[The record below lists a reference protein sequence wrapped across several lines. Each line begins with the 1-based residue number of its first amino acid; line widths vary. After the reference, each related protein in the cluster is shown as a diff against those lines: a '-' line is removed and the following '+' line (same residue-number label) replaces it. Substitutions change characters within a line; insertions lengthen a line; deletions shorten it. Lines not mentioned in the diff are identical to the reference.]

1 MKITKV
7 SLKDFRGFPGST
19 DYIFDL
25 DEGKNLLLYG
35 ENGSGKTSLF
45 EALKGLFNHRSP
57 TKFDNK
63 ITNVFQPTD
72 EGFVRV
78 DLSSG
83 TPADYG
89 WKFDEFPSG
98 QASET
103 QFLDIAR
110 RAVFLDYRDLLATH
124 YVHRNNDYIDV
135 FPLLLETLIPDIDL
149 GGGSTFRDLWHIINQ
164 PAAQAP
170 SFFQNVKQVW
180 LPNLHSLLNSILI
193 VTPPQTNSLTYAAN
207 ALLAKLSPGIQ
218 ISFNVT
224 REKFK
229 SWEKFRAL
237 KNFGFIVKL
246 NVTYAGY
253 TPPHP
258 SHFLNEAR
266 LTAIALSIFLAAAKL
281 SRPAAAN
288 QETLRLL
295 VLDDVLISL
304 DFANRLPLLKLLEAD
319 FSDWQVFIFTHDLT
333 WFEMA
338 RQQVKENKWAICELI
353 CERRD
358 GEPFERPVL
367 RQGGTIG
374 FLKRAR
380 QHLASGDKR
389 AAAVYARAAFEE
401 KIRAFCNDKSIPIP
415 FKNNPSQIDGEAF
428 LSAAEKR
435 IKSEGHWSEFGSHFI
450 RLRMVRKVI
459 LNPLSH
465 SNLSNLVSSEIF
477 DAIEAIEGLKLS
489 TPEAHPSTDECR
501 SLLSEVL
508 GYAINDVA
516 KRVGITLP
524 VPEEDE
530 ISSAITLIDRLSFDK
545 ENAKPSIQIARE
557 LAAGEETPENKFQL
571 ASHLRAAFEHSLIVF
586 VLRKT
591 CAVPFSKDWASVSTV
606 KLWAAAK
613 SHAKLLASQ
622 ALPFVTAVETD
633 DFKNILLEPLEPV
646 KLQLITWDKLRA
658 ILNTLEATAPEVTY
672 TFQTKLDV
680 LAK

>member
-25 DEGKNLLLYG
+25 NEGRNLLLYG

-45 EALKGLFNHRSP
+45 EALKGIFNHRSP
-57 TKFDNK
+57 AKFDNK
-63 ITNVFQPTD
+63 IANVFQPTD

-78 DLSSG
+78 DLSAG
-83 TPADYG
+83 VPADYG

-149 GGGSTFRDLWHIINQ
+149 GGGSTFRDLWHIITQ

-170 SFFQNVKQVW
+170 SFFQNVKKVW

-193 VTPPQTNSLTYAAN
+193 VTPPQTNSLTYEAN

-229 SWEKFRAL
+229 SWEKFKSL

-258 SHFLNEAR
+258 SYFLNEAR

-281 SRPAAAN
+281 SRPAAVN

-304 DFANRLPLLKLLEAD
+304 DFANRLPLLKLLETD

-338 RQQVKENKWAICELI
+338 RQQVKENKWAICELF

-367 RQGGTIG
+367 RQGGVRG
-374 FLKRAR
+374 FLNRAG

-401 KIRAFCNDKSIPIP
+401 KIRAYCNDKSIPIP

-428 LSAAEKR
+428 LSAAERR
-435 IKSEGHWSEFGSHFI
+435 IKSEGLWSEFGSQFI
-450 RLRMVRKVI
+450 KLRMVRKVI

-465 SNLSNLVSSEIF
+465 SNLSNLVSPEIF

-501 SLLSEVL
+501 GLLCAAL
-508 GYAINDVA
+508 GPAINDA
-516 KRVGITLP
+516 AMRGGITLP
-524 VPEEDE
+524 VLEEDE
-530 ISSAITLIDRLSFDK
+530 INSALTLIDKLSFDK
-545 ENAKPSIQIARE
+545 ENAKPSLQIARE
-557 LAAGEETPENKFQL
+557 LSAVEETPENKLQL
-571 ASHLRAAFEHSLIVF
+571 ASHLRAAFESALLSF
-586 VLRKT
+586 VLRRK
-591 CAVPFSKDWASVSTV
+591 CAIPYSKDWGSVATST
-606 KLWAAAK
+606 LWVAAK
-613 SHAKLLASQ
+613 NHPKLLLPQ
-622 ALPFVTAVETD
+622 AQPFVTAIDTD
-633 DFKNILLEPLEPV
+633 DYKTVLLEPLDPV
-646 KLQLITWDKLRA
+646 KLQLITWDTIRA

-680 LAK
+680 LSK